1 MRGRWIF
8 PLDPE
13 CPVVKQFHETLYD
26 DPMTQAM
33 GAPVDDI
40 EEGFARK
47 HRTECRRCQE
57 YGAANV
63 DVEY

>member
-1 MRGRWIF
+1 VPHMHA
-8 PLDPE
+8 PLPHH
-13 CPVVKQFHETLYD
+13 CFD

-40 EEGFARK
+40 MDGFAKR
-47 HRTECRRCQE
+47 HRAICQRCQE

-63 DVEY
+63 EIR